1 MKETTLCYIENSGC
15 YLMMH
20 RTKKKNDENSGKWIG
35 IGGKLENGETP
46 TECAIREIYEETGL
60 GVTDLCYRGRVMFV
74 SDIYE
79 DELMHLFTADCK
91 SCDVKVCDEGELA
104 WINKADVMSLNLW
117 EGDKVFLKK
126 LIEGERDF
134 FHIVLCYEGDN
145 LKYIKEESN
154 ESQNNQNSGI

>member
-1 MKETTLCYIENSGC
+1 MKETTLCYIENDGC

-35 IGGKLENGETP
+35 IGGKLEKDETP
-46 TECAIREIYEETGL
+46 RECAKREIYEETGL
-60 GVTDLCYRGRVMFV
+60 SVSGLCYRGKVVFK

-79 DELMHLFTADCK
+79 DELMHLFTANCE
-91 SCDVKVCDEGELA
+91 SRDVRVCDEGELA
-104 WINKADVMSLNLW
+104 WINKADVMFLNLW
-117 EGDKVFLKK
+117 EGDKVFLKR
-126 LIEGERDF
+126 LIEDERDF

-154 ESQNNQNSGI
+154 ES